1 MESLLKPLPPPPPG
15 KNGWPWTVE
24 APQPPEP
31 LPNDYPWPRISIVTP
46 TLNQGPYLEET
57 IRSVLMQGYPN
68 LEYIIMDGGST
79 DGTVEII
86 KRYEPWLAYWISEP
100 DKGQSNAI
108 NKGFDRATGDLL
120 GWLNSDDTLLP
131 EALTRVAHV
140 AVTQPV
146 AEVFV
151 GGTNHHFTWNKRTFQ
166 RYPQG
171 LAFVD
176 LIDWGSNW
184 IPQPSCF
191 WTMEAWNSCGPL
203 DETLHIAMDMDL
215 WLKMANRYRFAPI
228 PQMLSTCLVHPAAKT
243 QSRRA
248 LMYLEM
254 GLLQMRHGRE
264 DLARRTLMPLA
275 DKCDAL
281 YPLHGGLYLE
291 RATSLYHFLMR
302 LKKVPVAGS
311 TLKFLRR
318 ILMNVNGRQDPA
330 ESKALGCGAR
340 ID

>member
-46 TLNQGPYLEET
+46 TLNQGPYIEET

-108 NKGFDRATGDLL
+108 NKGFDRATGALL

-140 AVTQPV
+140 AVTQPW
-146 AEVFV
+146 ADVFV
-151 GGTNHHFTWNKRTFQ
+151 GGASSYNTWNKRTTQ
-166 RYPQG
+166 RSPQG
-171 LAFVD
+171 LAFAD
-176 LIDWGSNW
+176 LIDWESNW

-203 DETLHIAMDMDL
+203 DERFHMAMDMDL
-215 WLKMANRYRFAPI
+215 CLKMAKRYRFAPLHHVI
-228 PQMLSTCLVHPAAKT
+228 SSFLVHPDAKT

-248 LMYLEM
+248 LMYL
-254 GLLQMRHGRE
+254 
-264 DLARRTLMPLA
+264 
-275 DKCDAL
+275 
-281 YPLHGGLYLE
+281 
-291 RATSLYHFLMR
+291 
-302 LKKVPVAGS
+302 
-311 TLKFLRR
+311 
-318 ILMNVNGRQDPA
+318 
-330 ESKALGCGAR
+330 
-340 ID
+340 